1 VAIELINSNVKMIEA
16 STKARADKCTRKIEK
31 VLNAFDCVLVPN
43 IQIIG
48 DRVFS
53 QVLVQAKERKL
64 DA

>member
-1 VAIELINSNVKMIEA
+1 MVHIIEPDIKLIEA

-53 QVLVQAKERKL
+53 QVLVQANERNL